1 MFIFEEEA
9 KEENKRE
16 FRTLIKV
23 IGIGGGGGNAVA
35 RMFGTSNSPCL
46 EFIAANTD
54 LQVLN
59 NNPVSNKIQIGAKLT
74 KGLGAGSLPDIGEKA
89 AQEDKEAIRD
99 ALQGADMVFITAGM
113 GGGTG
118 TGAAPI
124 VAEIAKDI
132 GALTVAVVTK
142 PFLFEGQKRM
152 QQAEEGL
159 LKLMDK
165 VDTLITI
172 PNQRLLS
179 IVEKNTPISEAFK
192 KADEV
197 LHHGIAGITEMI
209 TIPGL
214 INVDFADVRT
224 IMNSK
229 GKALMGIGFGEGED
243 RAKKAAK
250 EAINSPLLEET
261 SIDGAT
267 GILINVTGGDDLSLQ
282 EVSEACDI
290 IIEKADRDVNC
301 IFGAVIDK
309 GFTGRMKIT
318 VIATGFG
325 KKKEGLAALKQEI
338 KQEETRRS
346 ILEDLEIPTFLR
358 RSH

>member
-1 MFIFEEEA
+1 MFILEEEK
-9 KEENKRE
+9 KEENGRE

-23 IGIGGGGGNAVA
+23 IGIGGGGGNAVS
-35 RMFGTSNSPCL
+35 RMFADTNSSCL
-46 EFIAANTD
+46 EFIVANTD
-54 LQVLN
+54 LQVLEQS
-59 NNPVSNKIQIGAKLT
+59 PVSHKIQIGSKLT

-99 ALQGADMVFITAGM
+99 ALYGADMVFITAGM

-142 PFLFEGQKRM
+142 PFLFEGARRM
-152 QQAEEGL
+152 RQAEDGL
-159 LKLMDK
+159 AKLIEK

-172 PNQRLLS
+172 PNQRLIS
-179 IVEKNTPISEAFK
+179 VIDKNTSISSAFK
-192 KADEV
+192 MADEV
-197 LHHGIAGITEMI
+197 LHHGIQGITEMI
-209 TIPGL
+209 AVPGL
-214 INVDFADVRT
+214 VNVDFADVKT
-224 IMNSK
+224 VMNSK

-267 GILINVTGGDDLSLQ
+267 GILINITGGEDLSLA
-282 EVSEACDI
+282 EVDESCGLI
-290 IIEKADRDVNC
+290 TEKADKDVNC
-301 IFGAVIDK
+301 IFGAVVDK
-309 GFTGRMKIT
+309 GLTGRIKIT

-325 KKKEGLAALKQEI
+325 KKKESLQALKEEI
-338 KQEETRRS
+338 KQEQIHYS
-346 ILEDLEIPTFLR
+346 VLDNLEIPTFLR

>member
-1 MFIFEEEA
+1 MFILEEEQKQEA
-9 KEENKRE
+9 TRE
-16 FRTLIKV
+16 YRTLIKV
-23 IGIGGGGGNAVA
+23 IGVGGGGGNAVS
-35 RMFGTSNSPCL
+35 RMFNTSNSTCL
-46 EFIAANTD
+46 EFIVANTD

-59 NNPVSNKIQIGAKLT
+59 NSPVNNKIQIGAKLT
-74 KGLGAGSLPDIGEKA
+74 KGLGAGSLPEIGERA

-99 ALQGADMVFITAGM
+99 VLYGADMVFITAGM

-118 TGAAPI
+118 TGAAPVI
-124 VAEIAKDI
+124 AEISKDI

-142 PFLFEGQKRM
+142 PFLFEGARRM
-152 QQAEEGL
+152 RQADEGL
-159 LKLMDK
+159 LNLTEK

-179 IVEKNTPISEAFK
+179 VVDKNTSISEAFRL
-192 KADEV
+192 ADEV
-197 LHHGIAGITEMI
+197 LHHGIQGITEMI
-209 TIPGL
+209 ITPGL

-224 IMNSK
+224 VMNQK

-250 EAINSPLLEET
+250 EAINSPLLEDT

-267 GILINVTGGDDLSLQ
+267 GVLINVTGGEDLSLQ
-282 EVSEACDI
+282 EVDESCNL
-290 IIEKADRDVNC
+290 IIEKADKDVNC

-309 GFTGRMKIT
+309 GFSGRVKIT

-325 KKKEGLAALKQEI
+325 KKKESSLSTLKQEV
-338 KQEETRRS
+338 KQEIHRS

>member
-1 MFIFEEEA
+1 MFILEEE
-9 KEENKRE
+9 KNEQSQRE

-23 IGIGGGGGNAVA
+23 IGIGGGGGNAVS
-35 RMFGTSNSPCL
+35 RMFNSSNFSCL
-46 EFIAANTD
+46 EFMVANTD
-54 LQVLN
+54 LQVLEQ
-59 NNPVSNKIQIGAKLT
+59 NPIPNKIQIGAKLT
-74 KGLGAGSLPDIGEKA
+74 KGLGAGSLPEIGERA

-99 ALQGADMVFITAGM
+99 ILYGADMVFITAGL

-132 GALTVAVVTK
+132 GALTVGVVTK
-142 PFLFEGQKRM
+142 PFFFEGARRM
-152 QQAEEGL
+152 RQAEEGL
-159 LKLMDK
+159 SRLIEK

-179 IVEKNTPISEAFK
+179 VIDKSTSVVSAFK
-192 KADEV
+192 MADEV
-197 LHHGIAGITEMI
+197 LHHGIQGITEI
-209 TIPGL
+209 IAIPGL

-224 IMNSK
+224 VMNLK

-267 GILINVTGGDDLSLQ
+267 GILINITGGEDLSLN
-282 EVSEACDI
+282 EVDESCSLI
-290 IIEKADRDVNC
+290 TEKAAKDVNC
-301 IFGAVIDK
+301 IFGAVVDK
-309 GFTGRMKIT
+309 NLSGKIKIT

-325 KKKEGLAALKQEI
+325 RKRESLQALKEEI
-338 KQEETRRS
+338 KQEQTHYS
-346 ILEDLEIPTFLR
+346 LLDNLEIPTFLR